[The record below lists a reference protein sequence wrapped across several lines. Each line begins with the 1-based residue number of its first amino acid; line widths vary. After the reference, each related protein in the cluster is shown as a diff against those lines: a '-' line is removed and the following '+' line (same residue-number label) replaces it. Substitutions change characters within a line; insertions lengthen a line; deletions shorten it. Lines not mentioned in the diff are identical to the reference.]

1 MFLHKSGGNMTNRE
15 LLSKAM
21 PLSSLTSNQWDEL
34 NKHIEEI
41 QRAGNTKLLAALKMI
56 QENQARLEVM
66 GNYFDYFS
74 DVMDELLREKSVI
87 IR

>member
-1 MFLHKSGGNMTNRE
+1 MTNRE

-21 PLSSLTSNQWDEL
+21 PLSSLTSDQWDEL

-41 QRAGNTKLLAALKMI
+41 ERAGNKKLSAALKTI
-56 QENQARLEVM
+56 QENQARLEIL
-66 GNYFDYFS
+66 GNYFVYFG
-74 DVMDELLREKSVI
+74 DVMDEPVKEKSVI